1 MQPYHRDKDTLGT
14 ILILLFLIA
23 LVIFVAIYNSD
34 IETEI
39 SGGISTITLEESNV
53 DPAMDKE

>member
-14 ILILLFLIA
+14 ILILPFLIA
-23 LVIFVAIYNSD
+23 LIIFVAINNCD

-39 SGGISTITLEESNV
+39 SDGISTITLEERNV

>member
-14 ILILLFLIA
+14 ILILPFLIA
-23 LVIFVAIYNSD
+23 LIIFVAIYNSD

-39 SGGISTITLEESNV
+39 SDGISTITLEERNV